1 MFDGSQDFTKDQ
13 YIKWSAFSSNKKI
26 DITYLTFPHRST
38 YCILPTLEQLL
49 VKLQNGIANYF
60 NSWYMSVRVSSL
72 WRTVIQ
78 RFISS
83 TLDYPREV
91 VSVLDSCSKNLSGEN
106 KYNSVN
112 LSREFSLLS
121 KKCVDKSA
129 YEIT

>member
-1 MFDGSQDFTKDQ
+1 
-13 YIKWSAFSSNKKI
+13 
-26 DITYLTFPHRST
+26 
-38 YCILPTLEQLL
+38 
-49 VKLQNGIANYF
+49 
-60 NSWYMSVRVSSL
+60 MSVRVSSL

-112 LSREFSLLS
+112 LSREFSHLS